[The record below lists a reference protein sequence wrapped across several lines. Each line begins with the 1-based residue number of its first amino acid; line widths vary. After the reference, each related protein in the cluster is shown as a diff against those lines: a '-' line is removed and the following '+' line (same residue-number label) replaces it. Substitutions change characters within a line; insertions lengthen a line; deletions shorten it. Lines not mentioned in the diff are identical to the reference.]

1 MNVKKSRNSINNLDS
16 SKNILHGEKSKLVKL
31 TGTEDRKRKTVCPLF
46 VWRQYNPLN
55 SFTIAY
61 LMINVP

>member
-31 TGTEDRKRKTVCPLF
+31 TGTEDSKRKTVRPLF
-46 VWRQYNPLN
+46 VWRQ
-55 SFTIAY
+55 
-61 LMINVP
+61 